1 MPAITAGVK
10 YRRITRHRQAGE
22 GAQIQGTHSGLAL
35 PGTGSQV
42 TGRARIRWA
51 VTASVTGMP
60 SWVAGMAL
68 VPLNARLQER
78 NQHLAQGAARTPAH
92 CHTQNQLICA
102 RPTGGQAPQPTAQ
115 SRRSE
120 IVRAKDNV
128 PVYSGA

>member
-1 MPAITAGVK
+1 M
-10 YRRITRHRQAGE
+10 
-22 GAQIQGTHSGLAL
+22 AL

-92 CHTQNQLICA
+92 CHTQNQLICDMRSHA
-102 RPTGGQAPQPTAQ
+102 LSEYVEGGQRMLMT
-115 SRRSE
+115 
-120 IVRAKDNV
+120 
-128 PVYSGA
+128 

>member
-1 MPAITAGVK
+1 M
-10 YRRITRHRQAGE
+10 
-22 GAQIQGTHSGLAL
+22 QGTHSGLAL

-78 NQHLAQGAARTPAH
+78 NQHLAQVRRAHRHTATPI
-92 CHTQNQLICA
+92 T
-102 RPTGGQAPQPTAQ
+102 
-115 SRRSE
+115 RSFW
-120 IVRAKDNV
+120 RADEEA
-128 PVYSGA
+128 GR

>member
-1 MPAITAGVK
+1 M
-10 YRRITRHRQAGE
+10 
-22 GAQIQGTHSGLAL
+22 AL

-78 NQHLAQGAARTPAH
+78 NQHLAQVRRAYRHTATPI
-92 CHTQNQLICA
+92 T
-102 RPTGGQAPQPTAQ
+102 
-115 SRRSE
+115 RSFW
-120 IVRAKDNV
+120 RADEEA
-128 PVYSGA
+128 GR